1 MNALCDLKINTLKPG
16 VNIQR
21 GEYRYIYPHIL
32 GYIEFQTFRSL
43 ISIERYFLCCQ
54 KKKKKKN
61 ILPWKRYNPP
71 QKATTTHPTRVRF
84 VVDSMQER
92 LQRTGEFLEDSP
104 PSCLATMGVPW
115 KGLLTTRGFVSG

>member
-1 MNALCDLKINTLKPG
+1 VLAKGRLKFKGNVLCDLKINTLKPG

-54 KKKKKKN
+54 KKKKKKTFCPGKD
-61 ILPWKRYNPP
+61 ITHHKRQPP
-71 QKATTTHPTRVRF
+71 PTPLGLGLWWTPCRKDCRGLVSF
-84 VVDSMQER
+84 
-92 LQRTGEFLEDSP
+92 LRTAHH
-104 PSCLATMGVPW
+104 LA
-115 KGLLTTRGFVSG
+115 